1 MFSHLLSINPPQPEL
16 LFDVK
21 REHKANSDFPDGYP
35 SLHDFSHNNCLAT
48 YQNGIL
54 KSPELYYNPWKLTA
68 PNRCEAVELKTGV
81 WHITK
86 LTPPTTNGYN
96 SILFTCPS
104 STFIGLGTK
113 FGVYISKPEGKE
125 FGTSLL
131 YNMNETNE
139 EMLFSQSLFEGM
151 NVIDLSGFHERS
163 GFYWRLKVPESFY
176 NRDENGGLLETETDF
191 YVVFFPVL
199 LESQCNGYGEYLIPK
214 FNDSDFWN
222 IEIASSTISNNG
234 LTLNNRGVNINSG
247 KIVPYYD
254 NGKICVIS
262 PMFFNFR
269 IDDLEDEAS
278 SYLLF
283 NCVDSEGTPVLE
295 DETVNIHTTT
305 LENNGSNISFYG
317 YCLNHEEIF
326 PEDLESVIAAGVHH
340 NVGFYPPH
348 NIITMLPYNND
359 KFTVQ
364 LSNDTNNHAKLMISD
379 SEPFHDKSEL
389 QTLICKCRNTLSG
402 SNSMLYRNE
411 VQPPSQKIGLYGI
424 RFATTSETVTDNS
437 FKACLTDGGLAT
449 TETRKSIVSYLD
461 GRVLGYEYGDYELLY
476 KDIIMSVVLLK
487 NEITDEDC
495 VDTGSVLFGT
505 RDAVNCFSGQLY
517 YLIAFKER
525 LTPWQI
531 AYYIKQMN

>member
-1 MFSHLLSINPPQPEL
+1 MFSRFLSINPPEPEL

-21 REHKANSDFPDGYP
+21 REHKANSDYPEGYP
-35 SLHDFSHNNCLAT
+35 SLHDFSHNGCFAT

-54 KSPELYYNPWKLTA
+54 KSPELHYNTWILTA

-81 WHITK
+81 WHVTK
-86 LTPPTTNGYN
+86 LTPPTTNGFN
-96 SILFTCPS
+96 SILFSCPS

-125 FGTSLL
+125 FGSSLF

-139 EMLFSQSLFEGM
+139 EMLFSQYLFEGM
-151 NVIDLSGFHERS
+151 NVVDLSMVPEMSGGFH
-163 GFYWRLKVPESFY
+163 WHLKVPESFY

-191 YVVFFPVL
+191 YVIFFPVL
-199 LESQCNGYGEYLIPK
+199 DESNCNGYGEYLLPK
-214 FNDSDFWN
+214 FNDNFWDLDL
-222 IEIASSTISNNG
+222 ESQISNNG
-234 LTLNNRGVNINSG
+234 LTLNNHGVNLNSG

-269 IDDLEDEAS
+269 IDDLEDEAK
-278 SYLLF
+278 SYMVF
-283 NCVDSEGTPVLE
+283 SCVDSEGNLVLK

-317 YCLNHEEIF
+317 YCLNHEEIL

-340 NVGFYPPH
+340 NVRFSPPH

-359 KFTVQ
+359 RFTVHV
-364 LSNDTNNHAKLMISD
+364 SNTTNNYARLMVSET
-379 SEPFHDKSEL
+379 EPFHDKSEL
-389 QTLICKCRNTLSG
+389 QTLICKCKNTLSG
-402 SNSMLYRNE
+402 SNSMLYKNE
-411 VQPPSQKIGLYGI
+411 VQQPSQKIGLHGI

-449 TETRKSIVSYLD
+449 TEARKSIVSYLD
-461 GRVLGYEYGDYELLY
+461 GRVLGYEYGDWELLY

-495 VDTGSVLFGT
+495 VDTGSLLFAT
-505 RDAVNCFSGQLY
+505 LDAVNCFSGQLY
-517 YLIAFKER
+517 YLMGFKDR